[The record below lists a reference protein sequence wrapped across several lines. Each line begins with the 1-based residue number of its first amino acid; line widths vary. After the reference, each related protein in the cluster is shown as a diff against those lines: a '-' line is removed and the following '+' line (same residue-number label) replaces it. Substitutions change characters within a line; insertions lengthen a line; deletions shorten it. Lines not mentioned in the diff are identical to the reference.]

1 MNREFVDSREG
12 FSADEDW
19 ADFERHFDAMEESRR
34 FADVNGELDYVG
46 FVANVFQGFVE
57 MLLADGELIDAGP
70 IDEMLG
76 V

>member
-1 MNREFVDSREG
+1 MDREFVDSREG

-19 ADFERHFDAMEESRR
+19 ADFERHLDAMEESRR
-34 FADVNGELDYVG
+34 LAEANMELDYVG
-46 FVANVFQGFVE
+46 FATNLFQGFVE
-57 MLLADGELIDAGP
+57 ILLADGELIDAGP